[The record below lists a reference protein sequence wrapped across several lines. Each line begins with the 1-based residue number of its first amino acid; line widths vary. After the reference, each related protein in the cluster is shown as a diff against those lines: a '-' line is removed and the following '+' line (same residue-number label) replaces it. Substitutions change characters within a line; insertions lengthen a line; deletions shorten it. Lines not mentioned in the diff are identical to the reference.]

1 MKKQTHAFQ
10 KTIAAVLIVK
20 NEMRTIEKCLDAL
33 DGAVDQIVVV
43 DTGSTDGTDVVVEK
57 KGIQVH
63 PFEWKDDFSEARNYA
78 LSLATTDWAI
88 SIDADEILYAE
99 DKDALRSL
107 AIQYEPVHG
116 AFALQI
122 MIMNAI
128 GQMVSPQRETRMFP
142 LNRGLFWF
150 RPIHE
155 QLITKDSNKIPV
167 YAVDAR
173 VWHDGYDPQIVD
185 IREKYQRN
193 IRILEKHVEA
203 HPDDAVSHSF
213 LGRENLM
220 VGQLDSAIHHLQ
232 IARTLYQS
240 NGEVIAL
247 AETERNLLL
256 VLDQKGNY
264 EQAEIIAKHLTDQHP
279 DYLDGWYLSG
289 FLQMKKASAALQ
301 KAQSSLKQSV
311 HVAATKHHTT
321 DTTIGQFKA
330 ILHLADTQRLGGNW
344 LEARNLYLEVLRRMP
359 NFPEVRNILDQMDKT
374 ILELADQIRESK

>member
-20 NEMRTIEKCLDAL
+20 NEMRTIKKCLDAL

-128 GQMVSPQRETRMFP
+128 GPMVSPQRETRMFP

-167 YAVDAR
+167 YATEIR
-173 VWHDGYDPQIVD
+173 VWHDGYDPQMVD
-185 IREKYQRN
+185 TKEKYHRN

-220 VGQLDSAIHHLQ
+220 VGQLDCAIHHLQ

-247 AETERNLLL
+247 PETERNLLL
-256 VLDQKGNY
+256 AFEQKGND
-264 EQAEIIAKHLTDQHP
+264 EQAEIIAKRLTEQHP

-289 FLQMKKASAALQ
+289 FMQMKKASSALR
-301 KAQSSLKQSV
+301 KAQSYLRQSV
-311 HVAATKHHTT
+311 NIASNKHHAT
-321 DTTIGQFKA
+321 DQTIGQFKS
-330 ILHLADTQRLGGNW
+330 ILHLADTLRLSGN
-344 LEARNLYLEVLRRMP
+344 LAEARTLYLEVLRRMP
-359 NFPEVRNILDQMDKT
+359 NFPEVRNIVNQMDKT
-374 ILELADQIRESK
+374 ILDLAERIRDN